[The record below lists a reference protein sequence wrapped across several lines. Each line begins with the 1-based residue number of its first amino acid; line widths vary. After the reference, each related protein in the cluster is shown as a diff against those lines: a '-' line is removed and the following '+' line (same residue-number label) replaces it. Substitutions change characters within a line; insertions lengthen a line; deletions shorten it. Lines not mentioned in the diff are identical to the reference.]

1 MLVNIFISHGHHYS
15 TKTLVLQTRA
25 FQVTGSHG
33 GVLFANQTF
42 GAINE

>member
-1 MLVNIFISHGHHYS
+1 MLANIFISHGHHYS
-15 TKTLVLQTRA
+15 TKTLVLQTRT